1 MNSAL
6 ALASEFIERAA
17 NPSFGVEVNEEYAL
31 RWALL
36 RQTGNPITELRVG
49 EFAPEDLDILSLDA
63 WIWLGSTLTDGDPEL
78 PAPVLARLFEYA
90 PDPVYRLKVA
100 DMSLR
105 HPALAKRLGELH
117 RPLSKMPETWVGNRI
132 LNLLSRTE
140 GDA

>member
-78 PAPVLARLFEYA
+78 GSTDVP
-90 PDPVYRLKVA
+90 
-100 DMSLR
+100 
-105 HPALAKRLGELH
+105 G
-117 RPLSKMPETWVGNRI
+117 
-132 LNLLSRTE
+132 
-140 GDA
+140 